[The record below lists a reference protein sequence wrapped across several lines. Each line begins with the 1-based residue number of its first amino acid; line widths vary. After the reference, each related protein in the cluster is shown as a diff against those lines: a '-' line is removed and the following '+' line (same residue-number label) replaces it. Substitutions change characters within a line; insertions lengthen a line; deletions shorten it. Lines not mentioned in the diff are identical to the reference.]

1 MDTQQHFENQEEIDK
16 LRMRNV
22 ELKKELER
30 EQVLHKM
37 LYKEWKELSEQMSA
51 KEQEVYE
58 NSKPKNLFYKYAF
71 YVLVMALIP
80 AFYFLYQRTGN
91 GKILSSSPVVS
102 DPIRTS
108 DSTPTIVTASVKD
121 SLPKRDSVPTM
132 KDMQTSKQNVT
143 QQPAPE
149 QPAIQSEEK
158 KPIGHDS
165 TKPARLIVHKPV
177 IETPLTDDV
186 RDSISSL
193 GFSAYFDHHRNPFRK
208 SSERYKVWAEGWND
222 GKAEAKKVLEKNPSL
237 KH

>member
-108 DSTPTIVTASVKD
+108 DSTPT
-121 SLPKRDSVPTM
+121 M

>member
-1 MDTQQHFENQEEIDK
+1 VDTQQHFENQEEIDK

-108 DSTPTIVTASVKD
+108 DSTPT
-121 SLPKRDSVPTM
+121 M